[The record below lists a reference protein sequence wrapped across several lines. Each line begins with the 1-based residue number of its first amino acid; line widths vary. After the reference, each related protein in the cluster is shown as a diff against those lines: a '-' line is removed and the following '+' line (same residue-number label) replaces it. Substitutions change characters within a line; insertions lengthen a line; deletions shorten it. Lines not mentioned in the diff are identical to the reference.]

1 MKKQITS
8 NPTTIRPITIKLLET
23 KDEDKILKAEKKNNT
38 TKKNKKTKQAKNT
51 AQRREKVKITD
62 FHQKP
67 RKPEIMERHF

>member
-8 NPTTIRPITIKLLET
+8 NPTTTRPITMKLLET
-23 KDEDKILKAEKKNNT
+23 KDEDKILKTEKENNDHIKN
-38 TKKNKKTKQAKNT
+38 KTKQAKNT

-67 RKPEIMERHF
+67 HKPEIMERHF